1 MSSYTAESMNKP
13 AEQMITKKKKKKTRS
28 PNVMQMSVGDL
39 G

>member
-13 AEQMITKKKKKKTRS
+13 AEQMITKKKKKTRS